1 MGITFRPED
10 LTRGRKRMLEQ
21 GLRDVSPG
29 VRENVLRV
37 LEAWEGKGSEEK
49 LAELLGE
56 DKARR
61 LVKRLKPARFSASQN
76 G

>member
-10 LTRGRKRMLEQ
+10 LTRGRKRVLEQ

-37 LEAWEGKGSEEK
+37 LEAWEGKASEEK
-49 LAELLGE
+49 LAELVGR

-61 LVKRLKPARFSASQN
+61 LVKDLRPTRA
-76 G
+76 